1 MYLDVEV
8 GYILPRILNMEP
20 ENHPNVKRK
29 IIFRNPFFGG
39 CHQHASMMP
48 VRQNGFARKEI
59 SGFVTAG
66 SNPFTEKTEDSSSP
80 PSGGNFWD
88 A

>member
-1 MYLDVEV
+1 
-8 GYILPRILNMEP
+8 MEP
-20 ENHPNVKRK
+20 ENHPNLKRK
-29 IIFRNPFFGG
+29 IIFRNPFL
-39 CHQHASMMP
+39 
-48 VRQNGFARKEI
+48 GFHDECSVFFLFFRGVSSTRLHDARSPKWLARKEI